1 MNKYA
6 LLICFSLLLNF
17 SIELTS
23 DDYENYYDILLSIA
37 EGMTNTNE
45 ARCVNHIV
53 QNKAIILNVIQSLA
67 ETIEEGGDLISS
79 ASECLNNLLFLYDD
93 CNLENIVL
101 AIMGLN
107 SQVGIQ
113 NLGYSI
119 AQNAHSIYLIVKD
132 IGDSDNKVV
141 EFGKIL
147 SIILNIYVY

>member
-53 QNKAIILNVIQSLA
+53 QNKTIILNVIQSLA
-67 ETIEEGGDLISS
+67 ETIEEGGDLINS

-119 AQNAHSIYLIVKD
+119 AQNSHSIYLIVKD

-147 SIILNIYVY
+147 SIILNLYVY

>member
-1 MNKYA
+1 
-6 LLICFSLLLNF
+6 
-17 SIELTS
+17 
-23 DDYENYYDILLSIA
+23 
-37 EGMTNTNE
+37 MTNTNE

-53 QNKAIILNVIQSLA
+53 QNKTIILNVIQSLA

-147 SIILNIYVY
+147 SIILNLYVY